1 MSVWVKI
8 CGHTSLADA
17 QLAVE
22 AGADAVGF
30 VLAPSPRQI
39 TVPQVASI
47 VSHLVTPVEKIGV
60 FVDADFEEIESAVR
74 DCGLTGIQLHFAA
87 DRALPAKLRD
97 HFGPTLRILHVMHFE
112 AGAGDA
118 LTQQLSE
125 YARNPSID
133 GVLVDSRTG
142 SAVGGTGVAFDWAEA
157 RATIFSARGK
167 LKLAAAGGLNPS
179 NVAKAI
185 ATLDPWGVDVV
196 SGVEASPGRKDP
208 IKVREFVQ
216 RARAARDIR
225 Q

>member
-167 LKLAAAGGLNPS
+167 LKLVAAGGLNPS

-208 IKVREFVQ
+208 VKVREFVQ
-216 RARAARDIR
+216 RARAARDMS

>member
-8 CGHTSLADA
+8 CGHTSLADT

-167 LKLAAAGGLNPS
+167 LKLVAAGGLNPS

-208 IKVREFVQ
+208 VKVREFVQ
-216 RARAARDIR
+216 RARAARDMS

>member
-30 VLAPSPRQI
+30 VFAPSPRRI

-47 VSHLVTPVEKIGV
+47 VSHLATPVEKIGV
-60 FVDADFEEIESAVR
+60 FVDAEFEEIESAVR

-87 DRALPAKLRD
+87 ERALPARLRE

-118 LTQQLSE
+118 LTQQWSG

-133 GVLVDSRTG
+133 GLLVDSRTG
-142 SAVGGTGVAFDWAEA
+142 SAVGGTGIAFDWAEA
-157 RATIFSARGK
+157 RRTIFSAAGK
-167 LKLAAAGGLNPS
+167 LKLVAAGGLNPS

-185 ATLDPWGVDVV
+185 STLHPWGVDVV
-196 SGVEASPGRKDP
+196 SGVEQSPGRKDP

-216 RARAARDIR
+216 RARAVGDTSP
-225 Q
+225 

>member
-1 MSVWVKI
+1 MNLWVKI

-17 QLAVE
+17 QLSVE

-30 VLAPSPRQI
+30 VLAPSPRRI
-39 TVPQVASI
+39 TVPEVASI
-47 VSHLVTPVEKIGV
+47 VSHLATPVEKIGV
-60 FVDADFEEIESAVR
+60 FVDAEFEEIESAVR

-87 DRALPAKLRD
+87 DRALPAQLRE

-125 YARNPSID
+125 YARNFSID

-142 SAVGGTGVAFDWAEA
+142 SAVGGTGVAFDWVEA
-157 RATIFSARGK
+157 RATIFSAAGK
-167 LKLAAAGGLNPS
+167 LKLVAAGGLNPS

-185 ATLDPWGVDVV
+185 TTLEPWGVDVV
-196 SGVEASPGRKDP
+196 SGVEESPGRKDP
-208 IKVREFVQ
+208 AKGRAFVE
-216 RARAARDIR
+216 RARAIR
-225 Q
+225 VMSQ